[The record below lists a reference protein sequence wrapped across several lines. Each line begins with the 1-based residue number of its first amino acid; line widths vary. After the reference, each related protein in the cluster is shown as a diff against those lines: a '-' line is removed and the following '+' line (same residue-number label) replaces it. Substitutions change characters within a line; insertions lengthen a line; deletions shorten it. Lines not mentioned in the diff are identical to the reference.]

1 MSETSIRRNDDGGRY
16 ELSIDG
22 EIAGYA
28 EFRQSPGEIIVTH
41 TQTLR
46 DYKGQGVA
54 TRLTEW
60 MLADARE
67 RGERVVPKCPFLV
80 EYLETHHEFDD
91 IIDRG

>member
-1 MSETSIRRNDDGGRY
+1 MSDIDIRRNDEGSRY

-28 EFRQSPGEIIVTH
+28 EFRSVPGQIIVTH

-60 MLADARE
+60 LLADARA
-67 RGERVVPKCPFLV
+67 RGERIVPKCPFLV
-80 EYLETHHEFDD
+80 EYLETHHDFDD